1 MVDRPKVLL
10 IVTQD
15 TKEEEARFLR
25 GCLEDGGCD
34 VIHLDPSVRRTV
46 GGAEIS
52 PEEIAGAAGKT
63 IEQVRALGHE
73 GKCQAV
79 MMEGAIKLALEAQK
93 KYGFAGILSVGGS
106 MGTTM
111 GTAVMRE
118 FPYGIPKLMISTLAS
133 GFTAPFVGLRDIAML
148 NAVCDISG
156 LNSITRDVFRN
167 GAYAIAGAARAY
179 RPEPEGAR
187 PLVLISTLGTTERA
201 LRTLREILEA
211 DGYEV
216 MAFHTTGNGGR
227 TLDSIALDRKVA
239 AIVDMSL
246 VEINDL
252 LNDGICNAGP
262 ERATAGLS
270 RGIPTVFAPG
280 NCDFYIMPSPMAVGD
295 SPFGGRKFHVHNPAL
310 TAVRTN
316 QHDLERLADHVADMT
331 KNAGGP
337 VRFYVPL
344 KGFSHH
350 DSPEGHIHEP
360 SLPPIFADYVQQV
373 MPANVDVRRFE
384 CHINDPEFAQ
394 ALADAVREIS
404 PRKAAAAAA
413 S

>member
-1 MVDRPKVLL
+1 MAEAPKVLL

-15 TKEEEARFLR
+15 TKFEEGKFLR
-25 GCLEDGGCD
+25 NCLEEGGCE
-34 VIHLDPSVRRTV
+34 VIHLDASVRRTV

-79 MMEGAIKLALEAQK
+79 MIEGAIKLALAAHAK
-93 KYGFAGILSVGGS
+93 HGFAGVLSVGGS
-106 MGTTM
+106 MGTTL
-111 GTAVMRE
+111 GCLVMQQ

-133 GFTAPFVGLRDIAML
+133 GFTAPFVGLKDIAML

-156 LNSITRDVFRN
+156 LNSIAVDVFRN
-167 GAYAIAGAARAY
+167 GAHMIAGAARAY
-179 RPEPEGAR
+179 RPVPAAAK
-187 PLVLISTLGTTERA
+187 PLVLVSTLGTTERA
-201 LRTLREILEA
+201 LRAVREQLEA

-216 MAFHTTGNGGR
+216 MAFHTTGNGGK
-227 TLDSIALDRKVA
+227 TLDSIAADRDVA
-239 AIVDMSL
+239 AIIDMSL
-246 VEINDL
+246 VELNDL

-262 ERATAGLS
+262 ERATAGLKK
-270 RGIPTVFAPG
+270 GIPTIFAPG

-295 SPFGGRKFHVHNPAL
+295 APFGGRRFHIHNPAL

-316 QHDLERLADHVADMT
+316 QHDLERLADHVAGMVQ
-331 KNAGGP
+331 NAPGP

-344 KGFSHH
+344 KGFSNH

-360 SLPPIFADYVQQV
+360 GLPPLFADYVEQV
-373 MPANVDVRRFE
+373 MPANVEVRRFA
-384 CHINDPEFAQ
+384 CHINDPEFAS
-394 ALADAVREIS
+394 ALADAVRELGLTK
-404 PRKAAAAAA
+404 PAMAA
-413 S
+413 

>member
-1 MVDRPKVLL
+1 MTARPKVLL

-15 TKEEEARFLR
+15 TKEQEAHFLR
-25 GCLEDGGCD
+25 DCLEDGGCD
-34 VIHLDPSVRRTV
+34 VIHLDPSVRRTL

-52 PEEIAGAAGKT
+52 PEAIAEAAGKT

-73 GKCQAV
+73 GRCQAV
-79 MMEGAIKLALEAQK
+79 MIEGAKKLAREADK
-93 KYGFAGILSVGGS
+93 KYGLAGILSAGGS

-118 FPYGIPKLMISTLAS
+118 FPYGFPKLMISTLAS
-133 GFTAPFVGLRDIAML
+133 GFTAPFVGLKDIAML

-156 LNSITRDVFRN
+156 LNSITRAVFRT
-167 GAYAIAGAARAY
+167 GAYSIAGAAHAY
-179 RPEPEGAR
+179 RTVREDTR
-187 PLVLISTLGTTERA
+187 PLVLVSTLGTTERA
-201 LRTLREILEA
+201 LRTLREMLEA

-227 TLDSIALDRKVA
+227 TLDSIATDRNVA

-252 LNDGICNAGP
+252 LNGGVCNAGP
-262 ERATAGLS
+262 ERATASLV
-270 RGIPTVFAPG
+270 RGIPTIFAPG
-280 NCDFYIMPSPMAVGD
+280 NCDFYIMPSPTAGSD
-295 SPFGGRKFHVHNPAL
+295 APFGGRKFHVHNAAL

-316 QHDLERLADHVADMT
+316 QRDLERLADHIAAIAKHAT
-331 KNAGGP
+331 GP

-344 KGFSHH
+344 KGFSSH

-373 MPANVDVRRFE
+373 MPSNVEVRRFD
-384 CHINDPEFAQ
+384 CHINDTSFAQ
-394 ALADAVREIS
+394 ALADAVRELS
-404 PRKAAAAAA
+404 SRKPTLPPVA
-413 S
+413 